1 MATGEQLKALLQS
14 HFNHDEE
21 RFITMA
27 LQIAAYEAKL
37 GRTNVATDVRKIIDR
52 AKTSLPRLKPLNKEL
67 DGVLI
72 ETVTPYTLKDL
83 IIPTAQT
90 KRIERLLGEYYQRQ
104 KLRLHGLENRRKVLL
119 EGPPGTGKTMTASII
134 ANELDLPLYTI
145 MMDKMITRFMGETSA
160 KLRQVF
166 ETIKEKRGVY
176 LFDEFD
182 AIGGERGR
190 DNDVGEMRRV
200 LNSFL
205 QFLEK
210 DDSDSIIIAATN
222 IHDLLDHALFRR
234 FDDVLHYENP
244 SLDEVVELL
253 TIRLGSFRGKISIK
267 ALAKSAIGLS
277 HAEITRV
284 CIDSIKES
292 ILTDKK
298 TIDRNALIKNI
309 VERQNAYI
317 KFVKP

>member
-67 DGVLI
+67 EGVII
-72 ETVTPYTLKDL
+72 ESNPGQSLKDL
-83 IIPTAQT
+83 IVPELQV
-90 KRIERLLGEYYQRQ
+90 KRISRLLTEYYQRQ
-104 KLRLHGLENRRKVLL
+104 KLKAHGLENRRKVLL

-145 MMDKMITRFMGETSA
+145 MVDKMVTRFMGETSA

-166 ETIKEKRGVY
+166 EVIQEKRGVY

-182 AIGGERGR
+182 AIGGERGK

-205 QFLEK
+205 QFLER
-210 DDSDSIIIAATN
+210 DNSDSIIVAATN
-222 IHDLLDHALFRR
+222 IHNLLDQALFRR

-244 SLDEVVELL
+244 TVEEISKLL
-253 TIRLGSFRGKISIK
+253 LMRLGVFKGGFSIK
-267 ALAKSAIGLS
+267 PIAKSAVGLS

-284 CIDSIKES
+284 CLDAIKEA
-292 ILTDKK
+292 ILSNRK
-298 TIDRNALIKNI
+298 TVERDALNKNI
-309 VERQNAYI
+309 VERQNAYV